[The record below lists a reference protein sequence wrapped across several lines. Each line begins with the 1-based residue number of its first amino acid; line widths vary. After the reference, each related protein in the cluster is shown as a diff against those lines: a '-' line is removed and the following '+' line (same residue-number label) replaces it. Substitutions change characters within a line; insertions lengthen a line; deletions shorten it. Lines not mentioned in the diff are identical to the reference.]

1 MNVKRESINDIEI
14 FRISGEYTI
23 YEEDKV
29 YEEYR
34 KLLTNGKYKFIFN
47 FDGLKYIDSAGLATL
62 VLGVSIVLKHNTKIR
77 ICGMNETVRTIF
89 DTIHL
94 NEAFEFFT
102 DEKQAINSFNQK

>member
-1 MNVKRESINDIEI
+1 MNVQRETIEDIEI

-29 YEEYR
+29 YEDYR
-34 KLLTNGKYKFIFN
+34 KLLTDGKYKFIFN

-62 VLGVSIVLKHNTKIR
+62 VLGVSTVLKYNTKIR
-77 ICGMNETVRTIF
+77 ICNLNETVKTIF

-94 NEAFEFFT
+94 NEAFEFYG
-102 DEKQAINSFNQK
+102 DEKKAIDSFNK